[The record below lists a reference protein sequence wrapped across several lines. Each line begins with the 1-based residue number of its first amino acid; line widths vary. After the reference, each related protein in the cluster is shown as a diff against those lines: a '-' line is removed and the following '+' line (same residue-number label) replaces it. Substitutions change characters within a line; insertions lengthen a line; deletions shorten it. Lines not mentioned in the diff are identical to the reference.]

1 MKMLFG
7 LAVVLSGLVWSSP
20 APAQDEATEKARAR
34 FFQGVELY
42 KEGIFEAALAE
53 FKQAYQLSPSY
64 RVLYNVGQT
73 YFELHDYANS
83 YLTLKEYVQRG
94 GDELSA
100 NRRAQVD
107 ELFQK
112 LEKRIARIDVDCNV
126 EGADIR
132 VDEISAGISPLPLP
146 ILVNSGPR
154 RISAVKA
161 GYPVTA
167 QIVTV
172 AGGEE
177 VKLRLEMLAISDGRT
192 KPATSVTGA
201 IVKSPTETL
210 ESEPTKKPRRTMLTA
225 SVAAASTCAVATGIF
240 GWLLLS
246 AKSDFD
252 AEVSKNPYS
261 RSKAEDIRSRA
272 LTYQYLTDGFGIA
285 ALLAGGAALY
295 LALSDSGGQAQPRN
309 SSLKQTVAV
318 APSMGG
324 VVVHGTW

>member
-1 MKMLFG
+1 MRNLFG
-7 LAVVLSGLVWSSP
+7 LAALLSCLVWSPP
-20 APAQDEATEKARAR
+20 APAQDDATEKARAR

-94 GDELSA
+94 GDEISA
-100 NRRAQVD
+100 SRRAQVD

-126 EGADIR
+126 DGADIR

-146 ILVNSGPR
+146 VLVNSGPR
-154 RISAVKA
+154 RVSAVKA

-177 VKLRLEMLAISDGRT
+177 VKLHLEMLALSDGGA
-192 KPATSVTGA
+192 KPVTA
-201 IVKSPTETL
+201 APSPVVKSPTETL
-210 ESEPTKKPRRTMLTA
+210 ESEPTKKTRRTMLAA
-225 SVAAASTCAVATGIF
+225 SVAAASTCAVATGVF
-240 GWLLLS
+240 GWLLLG
-246 AKSDFD
+246 AKNDFD
-252 AEVSKNPYS
+252 AEVSKTSYS
-261 RSKAEDIRSRA
+261 RTKAEDIRSKA

-285 ALLAGGAALY
+285 TLLAGGAALY
-295 LALSDSGGQAQPRN
+295 LVLSDSRGQAQPRN
-309 SSLKQTVAV
+309 SALRQTVAV
-318 APSMGG
+318 VPSVGG

>member
-1 MKMLFG
+1 MKRIFG
-7 LAVVLSGLVWSSP
+7 LVLLVSCLAWSSP
-20 APAQDEATEKARAR
+20 ARAQDDTTEKARAR
-34 FFQGVELY
+34 FFQGVDLY
-42 KEGIFEAALAE
+42 KEGSFEAALAE

-64 RVLYNVGQT
+64 RVLFNVGQT

-94 GDELSA
+94 GDDLPA
-100 NRRAQVD
+100 NRRTQVD

-112 LEKRIARIDVDCNV
+112 LEKRIARIDVECNV
-126 EGADIR
+126 DGADIR

-154 RISAVKA
+154 RVSAIKA

-177 VKLRLEMLAISDGRT
+177 VKLKLEMVALDDPRA
-192 KPATSVTGA
+192 KPAATA
-201 IVKSPTETL
+201 PNPIAKPTETL
-210 ESEPTKKPRRTMLTA
+210 QAEPARKTRRTMLA
-225 SVAAASTCAVATGIF
+225 VSVAAASTCAVATGVF
-240 GWLLLS
+240 GWLLLG

-252 AEVSKNPYS
+252 AEVSKSPYS
-261 RSKAEDIRSRA
+261 RPRAEDLRSKA

-285 ALLAGGAALY
+285 TLLAGGAALY
-295 LALSDSGGQAQPRN
+295 LVLSDSKATQPRQ
-309 SSLKQTVAV
+309 SGLKQTIAV
-318 APSMGG
+318 APTVGG
-324 VVVHGTW
+324 VIVHGSW

>member
-1 MKMLFG
+1 MKTLFG
-7 LAVVLSGLVWSSP
+7 LAVALSCLVWWSP
-20 APAQDEATEKARAR
+20 ARAQDDATEKARAR

-42 KEGIFEAALAE
+42 KEGSFEAALAE

-64 RVLYNVGQT
+64 RVLFNVGQT

-94 GDELSA
+94 GDELST

-126 EGADIR
+126 DGADIR

-154 RISAVKA
+154 RVSAVKA

-177 VKLRLEMLAISDGRT
+177 VKLRLEMLAISDGPT
-192 KPATSVTGA
+192 KPATGA
-201 IVKSPTETL
+201 PNPIVKSPMETL
-210 ESEPTKKPRRTMLTA
+210 ESAPTKRPRRTMLAT
-225 SVAAASTCAVATGIF
+225 SVVAASTCAVATGVF
-240 GWLLLS
+240 GWLLLA
-246 AKSDFD
+246 AKNDFD
-252 AEVSKNPYS
+252 AEVSKTPYS
-261 RSKAEDIRSRA
+261 RTKAEDLRSKA

-285 ALLAGGAALY
+285 TLLAGGAALY
-295 LALSDSGGQAQPRN
+295 LALSDSSSPTQPQN

-318 APSMGG
+318 APSVGG
-324 VVVHGTW
+324 IVVHGRW

>member
-1 MKMLFG
+1 MKTPFG
-7 LAVVLSGLVWSSP
+7 LAVALSCLVWSSQ
-20 APAQDEATEKARAR
+20 APAQDDATEKARAR

-112 LEKRIARIDVDCNV
+112 IEKRIARIDVDCNV
-126 EGADIR
+126 DGADIR

-154 RISAVKA
+154 RVSAVKA

-172 AGGEE
+172 AGGEQ
-177 VKLRLEMLAISDGRT
+177 VKLRLEMLALSDLPS
-192 KPATSVTGA
+192 KPTPGVPNPMARQ
-201 IVKSPTETL
+201 PEETL
-210 ESEPTKKPRRTMLTA
+210 ESAPAKKPRRTMLAA
-225 SVAAASTCAVATGIF
+225 SVAAASTCAVATGVF
-240 GWLLLS
+240 GWLLLG
-246 AKSDFD
+246 AKHDFD
-252 AEVSKNPYS
+252 AEVSKTPYS
-261 RSKAEDIRSRA
+261 RTKAEDIRSKA

-285 ALLAGGAALY
+285 TLLAGGAALY
-295 LALSDSGGQAQPRN
+295 LVLSDRGSPTQPKN
-309 SSLKQTVAV
+309 SSLKQTIAV
-318 APSMGG
+318 APSVGG
-324 VVVHGTW
+324 VVVHGRW